1 MQLRRTQ
8 QRKSRSK
15 SHRRGPY
22 CFVSEHQLERFA
34 DWWQDASP
42 IADFSSISLYA
53 ATTSA
58 DIRDHFE
65 YEDVNLV
72 RTDPNSSAYVNFH
85 NDYEL
90 WNDTTTIMQYVGY
103 NLNSNVFS
111 NYGLRSAITYAIDR
125 EKIVTEQTGGFAAA
139 AVLPCSPNAP
149 FYDVRLANSFSYSTA
164 RFYEQLESASVE
176 DMDGDGVLDLYVTSL
191 GYAVPVSGTM
201 LVCSSSYQ
209 RVLAASE
216 IVEAL
221 NALGFDLTLKTVDS
235 TEFKQALALG
245 NFDLYYGEVRM
256 SANFDLSPFFRYGGS
271 LSYGSLADSYMENLC
286 KLALANNGNTYNL
299 YERVCGRGYITPV
312 LFKNYALYSTRGSV
326 ADPSEYLDWILPKP
340 QQAAPAET
348 PKQ

>member
-1 MQLRRTQ
+1 
-8 QRKSRSK
+8 
-15 SHRRGPY
+15 
-22 CFVSEHQLERFA
+22 
-34 DWWQDASP
+34 
-42 IADFSSISLYA
+42 
-53 ATTSA
+53 
-58 DIRDHFE
+58 
-65 YEDVNLV
+65 
-72 RTDPNSSAYVNFH
+72 
-85 NDYEL
+85 
-90 WNDTTTIMQYVGY
+90 
-103 NLNSNVFS
+103 
-111 NYGLRSAITYAIDR
+111 
-125 EKIVTEQTGGFAAA
+125 
-139 AVLPCSPNAP
+139 
-149 FYDVRLANSFSYSTA
+149 
-164 RFYEQLESASVE
+164 
-176 DMDGDGVLDLYVTSL
+176 MDGDGVLDLYVTSL

-326 ADPSEYLDWILPKP
+326 TDPSEYLDWILPKP